1 MPTAT
6 ETKKDVQKP
15 AKSQLLI
22 RLVISA
28 IFIALAV
35 VLSNI
40 KIVALPLGGAVTLLS
55 MLPICILS
63 FKYGVKWGIVCAFL
77 YSLAQIMLDLGSI
90 MSWGLTVYTWIGCLL
105 FDYLLPFTGLGLAGI
120 FGKKNTGRIIAGIS
134 LVLVMRFIFH
144 FISGAIVFA
153 IWCPEGWN
161 VYLYSIVYNG
171 SYILPEMILTIA
183 ASVALFKVPA
193 TRKLLLD

>member
-6 ETKKDVQKP
+6 ETKKEVQKP
-15 AKSQLLI
+15 SKNTLLN

-28 IFIALAV
+28 IFIALAI

-40 KIVALPLGGAVTLLS
+40 KIYALPLGGAVTLLS
-55 MLPICILS
+55 MLPICLLS
-63 FKYGVKWGIVCAFL
+63 LKYGVKWGIVCAFL
-77 YSLAQIMLDLGSI
+77 YSIAQIMLDLGSI

-134 LVLVMRFIFH
+134 LVLVFRFICH

-161 VYLYSIVYNG
+161 VYHYSIVYNG
-171 SYILPEMILTIA
+171 SYILPEMVMTIA
-183 ASVALFKVPA
+183 AAIALFKVPA
-193 TRKLLLD
+193 TRNLLLD